1 MSPGFALIA
10 GFALAFS
17 GFTALALTIDRHY
30 ADIHGRGREPSP
42 RLARRLHVLGWSA
55 LLLCWL
61 TQADAQGWPVGTVY
75 WIGVMTAAALAV
87 VAVLGW
93 MPLRATPLAKASAA
107 VGVLLLAFMRF
118 SL

>member
-1 MSPGFALIA
+1 MTAGIAMVA

-42 RLARRLHVLGWSA
+42 RLVRRLHVLGWSA

-61 TQADAQGWPVGTVY
+61 AQADAQGWPIGTIY
-75 WIGVMTAAALAV
+75 WLGVLTAAALAV
-87 VAVLGW
+87 VAVLSW
-93 MPLRATPLAKASAA
+93 TPLRAAPLARASAA
-107 VGVLLLAFMRF
+107 GGVLLLALMRL